1 MGVRDLLKAVVKL
14 MIMMVLALAVVAGA
28 FSVGYVSGSLRS
40 RAQAPSAAA
49 APLQVAPG
57 NSQEPAAFGVFWEAW
72 KAVESQFYGTIPSE
86 QDRVYGAVRGMVATY
101 GDPNTAFI
109 EPKLASIFQED
120 ISGSFEG
127 IGASVRMNEMGQ
139 VVIAEPFVGQPA
151 AKAGLLRGDII
162 LSVDNKSLDGMNLYE
177 AISLIR
183 GPAGS
188 TVVLKIARQGVDKPF
203 DVSVVR
209 ARIETK
215 VVDSKRLPG
224 DIGYVSLSEFS
235 RGASSKIADAI
246 RSLEAEGQLKGLVLD
261 LRDNPGGLLDEAGL
275 VASQFIDTGTV
286 TIEREKGGIEHVL
299 EAQPGGVALDVPLV
313 LLVNRGSASAS
324 EIVAGAIKENGRG
337 KLIGEQT
344 FGKGTVQLPQTLSDG
359 SELRVTIAEWLTP
372 NKEQING
379 QGIVPD
385 IVVERTQAD
394 FVDGRDPQL
403 DRAVEYLS
411 GTK

>member
-1 MGVRDLLKAVVKL
+1 MGVSDLLKAVVKL
-14 MIMMVLALAVVAGA
+14 MIMVVLALAVVAGA

-40 RAQAPSAAA
+40 RAQMPSAAA

-57 NSQEPAAFGVFWEAW
+57 NSQEPASFGVFWEAW
-72 KAVESQFYGTIPSE
+72 KAVEGQFYGTIPNE

-151 AKAGLLRGDII
+151 AKAGLLRGDVI

-177 AISLIR
+177 AIALIR

-299 EAQPGGVALDVPLV
+299 AAQPGGVALDVPLV

-394 FVDGRDPQL
+394 FVDGLDPQL